1 MMVPSATN
9 PPGVD
14 LDKVAASISEQ
25 NQTSAAPVTVPVSQ
39 TRQFGR
45 SLAGVLSG
53 AAQNIKSKIAGMG
66 AASPSASSLSS
77 QSRGEVQQVR
87 AESGANYSLTTGSSS
102 NNLVEPANRSPQAE
116 IQQREY
122 GELGKAAQHR
132 NIVLVCIM
140 SHKYTPK

>member
-1 MMVPSATN
+1 MHPGTPVTNPGRWYMYVYMNNTQGVQGLRTAVMMVPSATN

-53 AAQNIKSKIAGMG
+53 AALCQYHLKW
-66 AASPSASSLSS
+66 
-77 QSRGEVQQVR
+77 
-87 AESGANYSLTTGSSS
+87 T
-102 NNLVEPANRSPQAE
+102 PQ
-116 IQQREY
+116 
-122 GELGKAAQHR
+122 L
-132 NIVLVCIM
+132 
-140 SHKYTPK
+140 

>member
-1 MMVPSATN
+1 MYMNNTQGVQGPRTAVMMVPSATN

-66 AASPSASSLSS
+66 AASPSAWGHPWAGDGKIHLDRASNYFMDALNARDS
-77 QSRGEVQQVR
+77 QQ
-87 AESGANYSLTTGSSS
+87 T
-102 NNLVEPANRSPQAE
+102 
-116 IQQREY
+116 
-122 GELGKAAQHR
+122 
-132 NIVLVCIM
+132 
-140 SHKYTPK
+140 